1 MGKSLLSSEKINKGL
16 RVPHVW
22 TIILFCLMLG
32 GIMTYLVPAGVYDRI
47 AVDGRQLIDPNSF
60 HYVEQT
66 PVAPFNWFVAIIDGL
81 TGSMAIMSMIWFTI
95 ASTDV
100 YTESGTL
107 HKMVGWIMKVCR
119 GNYLLIMGALMAF
132 FAVRGAMG
140 AFELHIP
147 FVPITIAL
155 ALACGCD
162 VMTGLAIAMVPTFV
176 AFAYGPIN
184 VYTIA
189 VAQGIAGVPV
199 YSAMGFRVAVWLVM
213 MAVTFWFV
221 LRYAA
226 RVRRD
231 HSISPTGFETP
242 SAAHIDIEAIQ
253 REKMTGRQ
261 KILTV
266 MLIATIALQMAGPML
281 WKWGFAE
288 IGALW
293 LISGILAGLVA
304 GFTNE
309 RICEIMGNSC
319 AGIFSGVICIGLA
332 RSVSVVLTEGN
343 ILDTIVYGL
352 SIPLQQIPAAVSAVG
367 MLFIQAMLNF
377 FIPSGSGQATVAMP
391 IMAPLADVVGLT
403 RQTAVMAFQLG
414 DGLTNMIMPTTGA
427 LFVYIGVAKIKYSTY
442 FKWILPLFLM
452 LVGIAIVSLLI
463 ATSVRLGPF

>member
-1 MGKSLLSSEKINKGL
+1 MRNPLLASEKINKEI

-22 TIILFCLMLG
+22 TIILFCLILG
-32 GIMTYLVPAGVYDRI
+32 GIMTYIIPAGVFERI
-47 AVDGRQLIDPNSF
+47 SVEGRQIIDPASF

-66 PVAPFNWFVAIIDGL
+66 PVKPFKWFTSIVEGL

-107 HKMVGWIMKVCR
+107 HKMIGWIMNVCR

-132 FAVRGAMG
+132 FAIRGAMG

-162 VMTGLAIAMVPTFV
+162 VMTGLVIAMVPTFV

-184 VYTIA
+184 VYTVA

-199 YSAMGFRVAVWLVM
+199 YSAMGFRVVIWLIM
-213 MAVTFWFV
+213 MSVTFWYI
-221 LRYAA
+221 LRYAS
-226 RVRRD
+226 RVRKD
-231 HSISPTGFETP
+231 HSISPTGFKNP
-242 SAAHIDIEAIQ
+242 SAAHIDIEAISK
-253 REKMTGRQ
+253 EKMTWRQ
-261 KILTV
+261 KILTM
-266 MLIATIALQMAGPML
+266 MLLLTIILQMIGPML
-281 WKWGFAE
+281 WGWGFAE
-288 IGALW
+288 IGAMW
-293 LISGILAGLVA
+293 LISGILAGIVA
-304 GFTNE
+304 GFSNE
-309 RICEIMGNSC
+309 KICEIMGNAC

-332 RSVSVVLTEGN
+332 RSISVVLTEGN

-352 SIPLQQIPAAVSAVG
+352 SVPLQQIPTTVSAIG
-367 MLFIQAMLNF
+367 MFIIQAMLNF
-377 FIPSGSGQATVAMP
+377 FVPSGSGQATVAMP

-427 LFVYIGVAKIKYSTY
+427 IFVYIGVAKISYSTY
-442 FKWILPLFLM
+442 LRWIFPLFLT
-452 LVGIAIVSLLI
+452 LVCIAIVSILI
-463 ATSVRLGPF
+463 ATIIQLGPF